1 MKKSNGKLTKL
12 NIAVFISG
20 RGSNLRS
27 IILDSL
33 KKNSVYKVKIV
44 ISNRKKAKGLLL
56 AKKKGIRNYILDFTK
71 SKKVGLEVLS
81 KLNKNKIKLVCL
93 AGFMKIVPSYFIK
106 QYKGK
111 IINIH
116 PSLLPKYKGLNTHN
130 RVFINK
136 EKFTGCTVHYV
147 NKLLDSGKIILQ
159 EKISLKKKDTV
170 QSIKKKVLKLEHKI
184 YPKAI
189 KKVLINL

>member
-1 MKKSNGKLTKL
+1 MKKLNGKLTKL

-27 IILDSL
+27 IIRDSL
-33 KKNSVYKVKIV
+33 KKDSLYKVKIV
-44 ISNRKKAKGLLL
+44 ISNKKKAKGLLL
-56 AKKKGIRNYILDFTK
+56 AKKKGIRNYIVDFTK
-71 SKKVGLEVLS
+71 SKKLGLEVLH
-81 KLNKNKIKLVCL
+81 KLNKNKIKLICL

-116 PSLLPKYKGLNTHN
+116 PSLLPKYKGLDTHK
-130 RVFINK
+130 RVILNK

-147 NKLLDSGKIILQ
+147 NKQLDSGKIILQ
-159 EKISLKKKDTV
+159 EKISIKKKDTAK
-170 QSIKKKVLKLEHKI
+170 SIKKKVLKLEHKI
-184 YPKAI
+184 YPEAI
-189 KKVLINL
+189 KKVLITL

>member
-1 MKKSNGKLTKL
+1 MKKLNGKLTKL

-44 ISNRKKAKGLLL
+44 ISNKKKAKGLLL
-56 AKKKGIRNYILDFTK
+56 AKKKGIRNYIVNFTK
-71 SKKVGLEVLS
+71 SKKLGLEVLR

-116 PSLLPKYKGLNTHN
+116 PSLLPKYKGLDTHK
-130 RVFINK
+130 RVILNK

-147 NKLLDSGKIILQ
+147 NKLLDSGKIIIQ
-159 EKISLKKKDTV
+159 EKISIKKKDTV

-184 YPKAI
+184 YPIAI
-189 KKVLINL
+189 KKVLITL

>member
-1 MKKSNGKLTKL
+1 MKKLNGKLTKL

-27 IILDSL
+27 IIQDSL

-44 ISNRKKAKGLLL
+44 ISNKKKAKGLLL
-56 AKKKGIRNYILDFTK
+56 AKKKGIRNYIVDFTK
-71 SKKVGLEVLS
+71 SKKLGLEVLH

-116 PSLLPKYKGLNTHN
+116 PSLLPKYKGLDAHK
-130 RVFINK
+130 RVILNK

-147 NKLLDSGKIILQ
+147 NKLLDSGKIIIQ
-159 EKISLKKKDTV
+159 KKISLKKKDTV

-184 YPKAI
+184 YPMAI
-189 KKVLINL
+189 KKVLITL

>member
-1 MKKSNGKLTKL
+1 MKNLNGKLTKL

-44 ISNRKKAKGLLL
+44 ISNKKKAKGLLL
-56 AKKKGIRNYILDFTK
+56 AKKKGIRNYFVNFTK
-71 SKKVGLEVLS
+71 SKKLGLEVLR

-116 PSLLPKYKGLNTHN
+116 PSLLPKYKGLDTHK
-130 RVFINK
+130 RVILNK

-147 NKLLDSGKIILQ
+147 NKLLDSGKIIIQ
-159 EKISLKKKDTV
+159 EKIS
-170 QSIKKKVLKLEHKI
+170 IKKKRYSAV
-184 YPKAI
+184 Y
-189 KKVLINL
+189 

>member
-1 MKKSNGKLTKL
+1 MKNLNGKLTKL

-44 ISNRKKAKGLLL
+44 ISNKKKAKGLLL
-56 AKKKGIRNYILDFTK
+56 AKKKGIRNYIVNFTK
-71 SKKVGLEVLS
+71 SKKLGLEVLR

-116 PSLLPKYKGLNTHN
+116 PSLLPKYKGLDTHK
-130 RVFINK
+130 RVILNK

-147 NKLLDSGKIILQ
+147 NKLLDSGKIIIQ
-159 EKISLKKKDTV
+159 EKISIKKKDTV

-184 YPKAI
+184 YPIAI
-189 KKVLINL
+189 KKVLITL